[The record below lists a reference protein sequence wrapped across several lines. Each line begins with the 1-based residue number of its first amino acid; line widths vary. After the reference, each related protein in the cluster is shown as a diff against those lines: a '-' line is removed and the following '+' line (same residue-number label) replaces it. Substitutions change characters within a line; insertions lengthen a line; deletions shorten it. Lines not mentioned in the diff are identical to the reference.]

1 MSGRFS
7 RTRRKASDVPGI
19 ASLTT
24 MTFILGSS
32 ARPTI
37 WPMVVSI
44 SDMKLS
50 G

>member
-7 RTRRKASDVPGI
+7 RTRRKPSVVPGMPW
-19 ASLTT
+19 LTT
-24 MTFILGSS
+24 ITFILGSS

-37 WPMVVSI
+37 WPIVVSC
-44 SDMKLS
+44 SVMKLS